1 MQNSSNPLN
10 AVSAALVLS
19 MAPIILLL
27 GIVGSVAETG
37 QMRVVFLVMTA
48 GGLAMLIGGIQMLVK
63 WRRAVVHETAHQQAI
78 RATVGPRPA
87 TLASQPARR
96 TLPSGEPV
104 LAHWVYQPGEWSSYA
119 GGEVNRRTGEWIGV
133 GVAVLIVGLVSST
146 GGGQEGWTMLASAV
160 FVAVVIVAGGLLM
173 TRHAHRSNVSGPG
186 EAIITPSAILING
199 RYHVLSNDTY
209 RLEGV
214 RFDEAAHPPQLDF
227 TVAWSTRSGPAR
239 DHLRV
244 PVPAGREAEA
254 RQVAAGFKSR

>member
-48 GGLAMLIGGIQMLVK
+48 AGLTMLIGGIQMLVK

-87 TLASQPARR
+87 
-96 TLPSGEPV
+96 V
-104 LAHWVYQPGEWSSYA
+104 LAHWVYQPGEWSSYT
-119 GGEVNRRTGEWIGV
+119 GVEVKRRTGEWIGV
-133 GVAVLIVGLVSST
+133 GIAVLVVGFVSST
-146 GGGQEGWTMLASAV
+146 GGGDEGRAMLASAV
-160 FVAVVIVAGGLLM
+160 FVAVIIVAGGLLM
-173 TRHAHRSNVSGPG
+173 TKHAHRSNVSGPG
-186 EAIITPSAILING
+186 EAIITPSAVLING
-199 RYHVLSNDTY
+199 RYHVLSNETY

-227 TVAWSTRSGPAR
+227 VVGWSTRSGPAR

-254 RQVAAGFKSR
+254 RQVAAGFNSR